1 MTDSSYN
8 GWKNYPT
15 WAVNLWL
22 SNEQG
27 TYNEC
32 SYMAREALRDAP
44 HDENVKPFQRLDGST
59 SEPIWTLEQTT
70 RYRLA
75 DTMKE
80 YVESLVCSSDDP
92 HDHQGETCPIHEA
105 GLGSDLLGYAL
116 GEVDW
121 NEIADSWIES
131 AKEEESYA

>member
-1 MTDSSYN
+1 MMSDEKYN

-22 SNEQG
+22 SNDQG
-27 TYNEC
+27 AYNEC
-32 SYMAREALRDAP
+32 CYMAREALRDAP
-44 HDENVKPFQRLDGST
+44 HDPNTQPFQRLDGST
-59 SEPIWTLEQTT
+59 SEPIWTIEQTA

-75 DTMKE
+75 DTLKG
-80 YVESLVCSSDDP
+80 YVEELVEPDNPFSLND
-92 HDHQGETCPIHEA
+92 A

-121 NEIADSWIES
+121 NEIAVSWLET

>member
-1 MTDSSYN
+1 MMSEASYN

-22 SNEQG
+22 GNERVF
-27 TYNEC
+27 YEEC
-32 SYMAREALRDAP
+32 CYMAREALRDAP
-44 HDENVKPFQRLDGST
+44 HDENANRRPWLSKPGEWLP
-59 SEPIWTLEQTT
+59 PIWTLEETA
-70 RYRLA
+70 RFRLA

-80 YVESLVCSSDDP
+80 YVTDLIHGDDES
-92 HDHQGETCPIHEA
+92 A
-105 GLGSDLLGYAL
+105 GLGNDLIGYAL

-121 NEIADSWIES
+121 NEIADSWLES

>member
-1 MTDSSYN
+1 MMEEQGYN

-15 WAVNLWL
+15 WVVNLWL
-22 SNEQG
+22 GNDQG
-27 TYNEC
+27 TYSEC

-44 HDENVKPFQRLDGST
+44 HDENVKPYQRLDGT
-59 SEPIWTLEQTT
+59 FGEPIWTVEQTA

-75 DTMKE
+75 DSFKE
-80 YVESLVCSSDDP
+80 YVTDLIDDES
-92 HDHQGETCPIHEA
+92 A
-105 GLGSDLLGYAL
+105 GLGNDLIGYAL

-121 NEIADSWIES
+121 NEIADSCIES

>member
-1 MTDSSYN
+1 MMEDSGYN

-27 TYNEC
+27 TSNEC

-44 HDENVKPFQRLDGST
+44 HDKNVKPWFYPDGSQG
-59 SEPIWTLEQTT
+59 EPVWTVEQAA

-80 YVESLVCSSDDP
+80 YVADLTEREPSSL
-92 HDHQGETCPIHEA
+92 A
-105 GLGSDLLGYAL
+105 ADLLGYAL

-121 NEIADSWIES
+121 NEIADSWLET
-131 AKEEESYA
+131 AKEEESYV

>member
-1 MTDSSYN
+1 VSEQGYN

-15 WAVNLWL
+15 WCVNLWL
-22 SNEQG
+22 GCDSV

-32 SYMAREALRDAP
+32 CYMAREALRDAP
-44 HDENVKPFQRLDGST
+44 HDENVKPWQRSDGT
-59 SEPIWTLEQTT
+59 FSEPIWTVEQTA

-80 YVESLVCSSDDP
+80 YVEDLLAQSDE
-92 HDHQGETCPIHEA
+92 G
-105 GLGSDLLGYAL
+105 GLSSDLLGYAL

-121 NEIADSWIES
+121 NEIATSWLEV
-131 AKEEESYA
+131 AQEYV